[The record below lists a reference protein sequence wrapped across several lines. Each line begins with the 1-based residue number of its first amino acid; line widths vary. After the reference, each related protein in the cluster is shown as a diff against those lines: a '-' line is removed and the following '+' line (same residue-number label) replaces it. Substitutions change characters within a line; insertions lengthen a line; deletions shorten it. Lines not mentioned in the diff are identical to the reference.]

1 MIWSKIKSFIICLFI
16 IVSMAI
22 RVNAHEP
29 EEIKF
34 GIIPLESSRIM
45 YYQFLPLSKYLS
57 EELGVNVKLV
67 VGLNYQDTMD
77 ALGKNEVQIAYL
89 TPTTYP
95 KCEKQN
101 PDAGIKPIV
110 RFQLNG
116 KGTYRSCIIVPTES
130 KIDELSDLKGKTFAF
145 GSTNSTSSHLM
156 PRAML
161 VQSGIDIDKDL
172 ASYKY
177 LGSHTNVAIG
187 IKWSKY
193 DAGGVKE
200 SVAEKYQ
207 NAGTC
212 KIIAKSKDIPEFPI
226 CVNKYVDVEMVE
238 KIEKA
243 LLELKVM
250 DSDDCVDNIVLQ
262 SINKKYTGCEPARS
276 KDYDSIR
283 DMIAD
288 IYGDDF
294 YKRDIIHD

>member
-1 MIWSKIKSFIICLFI
+1 MKIL
-16 IVSMAI
+16 VSLLTLMVAASSTMAD
-22 RVNAHEP
+22 EK
-29 EEIKF
+29 EIKL
-34 GIIPLESSRIM
+34 GIIPLESARIM

-77 ALGKNEVQIAYL
+77 ALGKNDVQIAYL

-110 RFQLNG
+110 RFQVNG
-116 KGTYRSCIIVPTES
+116 KGTYRSCIIVPTDS
-130 KIDELSDLKGKTFAF
+130 KLDKLSDLKNKSFAF

-156 PRAML
+156 PRSML
-161 VQSGIDIDKDL
+161 VQVGIDIDKDL
-172 ASYKY
+172 SSYKF

-212 KIIAKSKDIPEFPI
+212 RIIAKSKDIPEFPI
-226 CVNKYVDVEMVE
+226 CVNKYVDSETVE
-238 KIEKA
+238 KLEKA
-243 LLELKVM
+243 LLRLKAM
-250 DSDDCVDNIVLQ
+250 DSDDCVDNIILQ

-276 KDYDSIR
+276 KDYDAIR
-283 DMIAD
+283 GMID
-288 IYGDDF
+288 DLYGDDF